1 VTRATMEAALA
12 ARRTPLDRARLL
24 RSVRPTVPTPS
35 SPTPSVTFAARS
47 LDAPAGEPSGPDLG
61 TGSGDP
67 GVGTAAERVALPD
80 VAGLPLRVAA
90 RRLHAL
96 GLRVE
101 ERGYGEIVGTSP
113 HAGTYVAPGDTVRLR
128 IRGRSDG

>member
-1 VTRATMEAALA
+1 
-12 ARRTPLDRARLL
+12 
-24 RSVRPTVPTPS
+24 VRPTAPTPS
-35 SPTPSVTFAARS
+35 SPTASVTFAARS
-47 LDAPAGEPSGPDLG
+47 LDAPTGEPADPDLG
-61 TGSGDP
+61 SDSGDP
-67 GVGTAAERVALPD
+67 DVATAAEAVALPD

-113 HAGTYVAPGDTVRLR
+113 QAGAYVAPGDTVRLR